1 MRFKHTHP
9 ERIAA
14 IETLAELAGDEV
26 AALVLHHLEL
36 SRHVGV
42 QLMEREVTHLAP
54 GSAIAMTS
62 LTRAA
67 TAAGDVIL
75 AVLL

>member
-9 ERIAA
+9 DLSAA

-42 QLMEREVTHLAP
+42 LIRFIHC
-54 GSAIAMTS
+54 SHYS
-62 LTRAA
+62 R
-67 TAAGDVIL
+67 
-75 AVLL
+75 